1 MLQRPN
7 GAFQFL
13 TSKGDKGDVTPSYSA
28 EDSVSRRARPLGA
41 PPQAELGTER
51 FKGCYVGLVAPE
63 GDVCAQ
69 FVLLLLGHALGTTVR
84 EPIYQDEDTGEL
96 WPEPAADEPDPVD
109 VAILAALLER
119 AAGRMTSWQR
129 TVFMLRLEGYGF
141 SEIGRYFH
149 RTEGS
154 PRAAYRRA
162 CLHIRAVLTDWDV
175 TVP

>member
-28 EDSVSRRARPLGA
+28 EDSVSRRARPLRT
-41 PPQAELGTER
+41 PSQTELGTER
-51 FKGCYVGLVAPE
+51 FKGHYVGLVAPE
-63 GDVCAQ
+63 ADICAQ
-69 FVLLLLGHALGTTVR
+69 FVLSLLARMLRTPTQ
-84 EPIYQDEDTGEL
+84 EPSYQDEETSEL
-96 WPEPAADEPDPVD
+96 WPEPAADDPSPEN
-109 VAILAALLER
+109 VAILMALLAE
-119 AAGRMTSWQR
+119 AAKRMTSWQR

-162 CLHIRAVLTDWDV
+162 CLHIQAVLTDWDV